1 MPGRSKRMRYAFADE
16 SHRPARSQQPV
27 YAWKRSWVTPA
38 QSGEETVES
47 PYKVFKWEKT
57 GQTVIHEDDEDP
69 HSVAAVAPPESAS
82 GEAAAA
88 EHLGTQAAIDAAAAA
103 VDAVAAS
110 VYHGAAGAETP
121 ASSCAPDA
129 LSKVATPDAPPV
141 EEVVVNIA
149 MQPDTAA
156 LPATTEAE
164 IDGKPAAAES
174 VAAEPV
180 TVESVTVES
189 VAVES
194 VAAESAAVE
203 SAAELVTTEPVA
215 ETAAPVAE
223 TAAPVAE
230 TAEPAAETAGP

>member
-16 SHRPARSQQPV
+16 SHP
-27 YAWKRSWVTPA
+27 
-38 QSGEETVES
+38 
-47 PYKVFKWEKT
+47 

-230 TAEPAAETAGP
+230 TAEPAAETAGPAEAAKPAETTEAAEPAEGA